1 MRLQG
6 KTALITG
13 ATSGIG
19 RATAEA
25 FAREGARV
33 IVSGRDERRG
43 REVVQAITA
52 AGGNATFVAADLT
65 STGGVRQLAESAS
78 QAVGDIDVLVNN
90 AGVYTFQPTDATD
103 EPTFDALFDT
113 NVKGMYFLTGA
124 LAPRMAERGRGRIIN
139 ITTVAAYTGIPGAAA
154 YGASK
159 AAVDL
164 LTKAWAVEYGTR
176 GVNVNAIGPGPVRT
190 EGSLAMSDVLE
201 EVARGVPAGRVAS
214 PQEIA
219 AAAVFLASDDAA
231 YVNGATVMVDGGML
245 AA

>member
-33 IVSGRDERRG
+33 IVSGRDEQRG
-43 REVVQAITA
+43 DDVVQTIVA
-52 AGGNATFVAADLT
+52 AGGSATFIAADL
-65 STGGVRQLAESAS
+65 SSLDGVRRLAEAAS
-78 QAVGDIDVLVNN
+78 RAFGDIDVLVNN
-90 AGVYTFQPTDATD
+90 AGIYTFQPTEATD
-103 EPTFDALFDT
+103 EHTFDGLFDT
-113 NVKGMYFLTGA
+113 NVKAPYFLTGA

-139 ITTVAAYTGIPGAAA
+139 VTTVAAYTGIAGASA

-159 AAVDL
+159 AAIDL
-164 LTKAWAVEYGTR
+164 LTRAWAVEYGAR

-190 EGSLAMSDVLE
+190 EGTRAMGSALDELAHG
-201 EVARGVPAGRVAS
+201 APAGRPAS
-214 PQEIA
+214 PEEIA
-219 AAAVFLASDDAA
+219 AAVVFLASDEAA
-231 YVNGATVMVDGGML
+231 YINGATIMVDGGML
-245 AA
+245 AS